1 MHELLALIASGVV
14 TFASRVVF
22 LVNRRVR
29 PPQRVAKYLP
39 LIGPAV
45 LAAIAV
51 PGILAPR
58 GSLSLAETVPA
69 IVAAVAS
76 WLSWRASKQIW
87 VGLLAGL
94 ASWWGILAVLAAMGV
109 ER

>member
-1 MHELLALIASGVV
+1 MHELVSVLVAGVV
-14 TFASRVVF
+14 TFVTRVVF
-22 LVNRRVR
+22 LVDKRLR
-29 PPQRVAKYLP
+29 PPRRIARYLP

-58 GSLSLAETVPA
+58 GELSWVDSVPA
-69 IVAAVAS
+69 AVAAVVS
-76 WLSWRASKQIW
+76 WVLWRASKQTW
-87 VGLLAGL
+87 VGLLGGL
-94 ASWWGILAVLAAMGV
+94 LTWWGILAVLVALGV